1 MAPEDAG
8 SDRTRTGPNPMAT
21 KASLQDGRGAGAQD
35 AAGSA
40 AGWAWFGSLVLLT
53 TAAALAIAPRA
64 VHSAAPTVAELARM
78 GLTWPLL
85 AGLGVVVAAVATT
98 ARRTTILTAAPL
110 PAPAP
115 QQDPPMPLAQDPL
128 AREIAAELARVRG
141 GLHDLRIEF
150 VYVKDVLSR
159 LQQTAAQSDAESDHD
174 SEAAIFR
181 LAASLDQLGGR
192 IEHELCSQ
200 RTWMAET
207 LESHSRSQANASSA
221 IPPFADPYAQGF
233 EGPTHEIDLT
243 AGFIAGDDDVHV
255 EVVLDEEPSWQSEL
269 GVLDEPDQ
277 PRAPLA
283 HGGNKTS
290 PSGRPTSTDGLLGD
304 LHYDGNT
311 NARVAAKIAQLREL
325 LSDPAVQRALEAQA
339 R

>member
-1 MAPEDAG
+1 
-8 SDRTRTGPNPMAT
+8 MAT

-35 AAGSA
+35 AAGSGS
-40 AGWAWFGSLVLLT
+40 GWAWAGSLGLLA

-64 VHSAAPTVAELARM
+64 VQSAAPTVTELARM

-85 AGLGVVVAAVATT
+85 AGLAVVVAAVATT
-98 ARRTTILTAAPL
+98 ARRTTIVMAAPQ
-110 PAPAP
+110 PAPAQEP
-115 QQDPPMPLAQDPL
+115 DPVMPLAQDPL

-141 GLHDLRIEF
+141 GLHDMRVEF
-150 VYVKDVLSR
+150 VYVKDALSR

-200 RTWMAET
+200 RTWLAET
-207 LESHSRSQANASSA
+207 LESHARAQANSTRAV
-221 IPPFADPYAQGF
+221 PPFADPYAQGF
-233 EGPTHEIDLT
+233 EGPAHEIDL
-243 AGFIAGDDDVHV
+243 AEGFIAGDDDLHIQVT
-255 EVVLDEEPSWQSEL
+255 LDDEPSWQNEL
-269 GVLDEPDQ
+269 GVLDEIEE
-277 PRAPLA
+277 PRAPIA
-283 HGGNKTS
+283 HSGNKTS
-290 PSGRPTSTDGLLGD
+290 PSSRPNPTGGLLGD
-304 LHYDGNT
+304 LPYDGNT